1 MAAFSHTIYDNF
13 FLENEIEEQLN
24 TMIDLQQYFVV
35 DTTLTEG
42 PGMVKKINRYSA
54 TDSTEELGMGEGNTT
69 SIEVTFNTFEYRVKL
84 AQNQFDYYDEQA
96 MTDPMLVQTGV
107 RRMSSGLFN
116 YIDADFMRELKKASR
131 TIELTAWDID
141 VFADAVGMLDVK
153 GTDNAP
159 ENMKAFAF
167 LNPKDVAKIRV
178 LAKDTLQYNES
189 YARTGYVGE
198 LYGVSLISK
207 RNQAEGETEI
217 ALMQAVT
224 CFLKTGV
231 EVEQDRNTEGST
243 TDKGNTRHNYMWSRK
258 YYLVAL
264 TDDTKVVKVVVGGDR
279 VGVAG
284 LDQSDSQYSVSVAD
298 IQGADVAVANG
309 RITGTLK
316 YLAGSNPITDLWGE
330 GNFVALGFDVPNGVD
345 PTKVFV
351 GLEPSAGSGL
361 VHLET
366 DDKKGVFKISNKA
379 NQKFVVKFTQNG
391 IDITQKYDLDKLILK
406 TEAEAAG

>member
-1 MAAFSHTIYDNF
+1 MHKIYDNF
-13 FLENEIEEQLN
+13 FLSNEIEDQLN

-54 TDSTEELGMGEGNTT
+54 TDSTEELGLGEGNTT

-96 MTDPMLVQTGV
+96 MTDPMLVPTGI

-131 TIELTAWDID
+131 SIELTTWSID
-141 VFADAVGMLDVK
+141 AFADAVGMLDVK

-167 LNPKDVAKIRV
+167 LNPKDVAKIRK

-207 RNQAEGETEI
+207 RNQAEGETEV

-231 EVEQDRNTEGST
+231 EVEQDRNANPE
-243 TDKGNTRHNYMWSRK
+243 DKGNTRHNFMWSRK

-264 TDDTKVVKVVVGGDR
+264 TDDTKVVKIVVGGDR
-279 VGVAG
+279 VGVAP
-284 LDQSDSQYSVSVAD
+284 LEQSDTQYGVSVAD
-298 IQGADVAVANG
+298 IQGADVAVADG

-316 YLAGSNPITDLWGE
+316 YLSGSNAITDVWGE
-330 GNFVALGFDVPNGVD
+330 GNFVALGFDVPAGVD
-345 PTKVFV
+345 PTTVFV
-351 GLEPSAGSGL
+351 GLEPSEGSGL

-366 DDKKGVFKISNKA
+366 NDKKGVFKITNKA

-391 IDITQKYDLDKLILK
+391 IDITQKYDLDKLVCK

>member
-1 MAAFSHTIYDNF
+1 MHKIYDNF
-13 FLENEIEEQLN
+13 FLSNEIEEQLN

-54 TDSTEELGMGEGNTT
+54 TDSTEELGLGEGNTT

-96 MTDPMLVQTGV
+96 MTDPMLVPTGI

-131 TIELTAWDID
+131 SIELTTWSID
-141 VFADAVGMLDVK
+141 AFADAVGMLDVK

-167 LNPKDVAKIRV
+167 LNPKDVAKIRK

-207 RNQAEGETEI
+207 RNQAEGETEV

-231 EVEQDRNTEGST
+231 EVEQDRNANPE
-243 TDKGNTRHNYMWSRK
+243 DKGNTRHNFMWSRK

-264 TDDTKVVKVVVGGDR
+264 TDDTKVVKIVVGGDR
-279 VGVAG
+279 VGVAP
-284 LDQSDSQYSVSVAD
+284 LEQSDTQYGVSVAD
-298 IQGADVAVANG
+298 IQGADVAVADG

-316 YLAGSNPITDLWGE
+316 YLSGSNAITDVWGE
-330 GNFVALGFDVPNGVD
+330 GNFVALGFDVPAGVD
-345 PTKVFV
+345 PTTVFV
-351 GLEPSAGSGL
+351 GLEPSVSSGL
-361 VHLET
+361 VHLEAN
-366 DDKKGVFKISNKA
+366 DKKCVGKITNKA

-391 IDITQKYDLDKLILK
+391 IDITQKYDLDKLVCK